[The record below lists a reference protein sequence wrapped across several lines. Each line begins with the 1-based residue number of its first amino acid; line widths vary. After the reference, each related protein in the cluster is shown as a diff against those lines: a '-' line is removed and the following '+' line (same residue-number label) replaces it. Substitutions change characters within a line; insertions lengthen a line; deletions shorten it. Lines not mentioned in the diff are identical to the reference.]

1 MRSHIQLITSTLISP
16 FLPRLGYG
24 KMFQMNRFPSTAI
37 SFIGG
42 TVLMVSTGAY
52 VCMLKS
58 PSSVVLSNLY
68 HIDHEVFWAELRPQ
82 RLPRGFSNII
92 VGVVYQPPDAN
103 DATMKDYLITSLENV
118 ESEYPNSA
126 IIMAGDF
133 NKTLM
138 PLFRAAVRSFQL
150 KPMVDFPTRGER
162 LLDQIFTNLSE
173 FYSCPRRLPAFGLSD
188 HLTVLVSAGN
198 RKNQANLSTRSSRQ
212 EIRDQVRWRVWVGSS
227 SNFLC
232 PTYFPPC
239 SRARRNLSCLRN
251 LSISDWTLLCLNYQ

>member
-1 MRSHIQLITSTLISP
+1 MRENVPDEVDEPISIN
-16 FLPRLGYG
+16 GYKLYRQDRVNG
-24 KMFQMNRFPSTAI
+24 QHR
-37 SFIGG
+37 G
-42 TVLMVSTGAY
+42 
-52 VCMLKS
+52 VCMYVKES
-58 PSSVVLSNLY
+58 IECRVLSNLH
-68 HIDHEVFWAELRPQ
+68 HIDHEVLRADLRPQ

-162 LLDQIFTNLSE
+162 LLDQIFPNLSE
-173 FYSCPRRLPAFGLSD
+173 FYSCPRTRLPAFGLSD

-198 RKNQANLSTRSSRQ
+198 RKKMKQTSAQDHQGKR
-212 EIRDQVRWRVWVGSS
+212 
-227 SNFLC
+227 
-232 PTYFPPC
+232 
-239 SRARRNLSCLRN
+239 
-251 LSISDWTLLCLNYQ
+251 

>member
-1 MRSHIQLITSTLISP
+1 M
-16 FLPRLGYG
+16 
-24 KMFQMNRFPSTAI
+24 
-37 SFIGG
+37 
-42 TVLMVSTGAY
+42 Y
-52 VCMLKS
+52 VKESIECK
-58 PSSVVLSNLY
+58 VLSNLY
-68 HIDHEVFWAELRPQ
+68 HIDHEVLWAELRPK

-173 FYSCPRRLPAFGLSD
+173 FYSCPRKLPAFGLSD
-188 HLTVLVSAGN
+188 HLTILANAGN
-198 RKNQANLSTRSSRQ
+198 RKKSSKPQHKIIKARDKRPSKVASMGRFLLQLPWSNLFSTLQSCEEKLKLFTELINLGLDIIMPKLSVKVHESDRPWLTAQFKGLITRRQ
-212 EIRDQVRWRVWVGSS
+212 KALA
-227 SNFLC
+227 SNNESL
-232 PTYFPPC
+232 YKI
-239 SRARRNLSCLRN
+239 LRN
-251 LSISDWTLLCLNYQ
+251 KVNR